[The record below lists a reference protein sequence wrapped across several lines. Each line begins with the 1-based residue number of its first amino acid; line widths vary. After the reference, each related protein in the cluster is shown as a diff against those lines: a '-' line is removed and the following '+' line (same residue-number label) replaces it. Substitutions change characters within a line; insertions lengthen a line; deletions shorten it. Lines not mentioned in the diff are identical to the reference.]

1 MIMSS
6 RRILAS
12 TQMDKLENSYCYEA
26 PCNYRGGDNNARLRN
41 MQENVQRKEGNR
53 YEGLSTGKN
62 RKNKWLNQM

>member
-12 TQMDKLENSYCYEA
+12 TQMVKLNSYYYEA

-41 MQENVQRKEGNR
+41 MQENVQRKEGRR
-53 YEGLSTGKN
+53 YEGPFAGKN
-62 RKNKWLNQM
+62 KKNKWLNRM